1 MPRTLLFLHAHP
13 DDECI
18 LTGTTMAAASVA
30 GFRVL
35 VAYGTR
41 GDAGETNQDLACES
55 LGDRRTREALAANE
69 VLGVD
74 RVEWLG
80 YSDSG
85 MADTDTTRDPA
96 AFCNADLDE
105 ATGRLVALF
114 GADGVDAVVG
124 YDANGTYGH
133 PDHVQVHRLAH
144 RSAQAL
150 GASFVLEATYDREYL
165 AGLDDVGYGDI
176 DEAFA
181 SARADLTHYC
191 EGETPFLTKLDAIK
205 HHRSQ
210 VPDDWD
216 SDNPDIAGFATRFGT
231 EWYITH
237 NLTDDVAWEP
247 FDRIFSPRHTWSGA
261 PPLSS

>member
-18 LTGTTMAAASVA
+18 LTGTTMAAAAAA

-41 GDAGETNQDLACES
+41 GDAGETNQDLGGES

-69 VLGVD
+69 VLGAH

-80 YSDSG
+80 YADSG
-85 MADTDTTRDPA
+85 MADTETTADPA

-105 ATGRLVALF
+105 ATGRLLGLF
-114 GADGVDAVVG
+114 ADEQIHAVVG

-144 RSAQAL
+144 HGAATL
-150 GASFVLEATYDREYL
+150 GAAFVMEATYDREYL
-165 AGLDDVGYGDI
+165 AELDDVGYGDI
-176 DEAFA
+176 DETFA
-181 SARADLTHYC
+181 SARAALTHYC
-191 EGETPFLTKLDAIK
+191 EGEAPFLTKLDAIK
-205 HHRSQ
+205 HHQSQ

-216 SDNPDIAGFATRFGT
+216 SDKPDIAGFAKRFGT

-237 NLTDDVAWEP
+237 QLDAAADWEP
-247 FDRIFSPRHTWSGA
+247 FDRIFSPRDTWSGA